1 MAIGTL
7 PLYAPRVARRPDSP
21 ATITI
26 VQRAQ
31 IHQGSSAV
39 SSDAVTSAEYVIT
52 LGRIEELKSE
62 AAEEDRPSDDAYGCA
77 LKVLAEAARELSLDF
92 PRASVSV
99 GPNRGIRVTWSRG
112 HGEVRLICGGSV
124 ANKSYIFSESG
135 SQHGVEY
142 IIDGKHLAQHLRWA
156 LREA

>member
-7 PLYAPRVARRPDSP
+7 PLYAPRVARRPDST

-62 AAEEDRPSDDAYGCA
+62 AAEEDRIAYVAMTRLDLSGG
-77 LKVLAEAARELSLDF
+77 LA
-92 PRASVSV
+92 
-99 GPNRGIRVTWSRG
+99 T
-112 HGEVRLICGGSV
+112 
-124 ANKSYIFSESG
+124 
-135 SQHGVEY
+135 
-142 IIDGKHLAQHLRWA
+142 
-156 LREA
+156 